1 MMDFAWIAVG
11 FGEVAWLAL
20 AFVMGFGARLL
31 GLPPLVGFLAAGF
44 LLHTQGVTSGAILQ
58 TVADLGITLLL
69 FTVGLKLNLGTL
81 ARPQVWAVTSIHMV
95 VIVGLLG
102 LGLYGVAALGSL
114 PFLNLDLSQ
123 SLLLAFAL
131 SFSSTVFVVK
141 VLEDRGEMTSL
152 HGRIAIGIL
161 LMQDIAAVVFL
172 AIASDKVPSLWALGL
187 LLLIPLRPLFH
198 FVLKR
203 IGHGEL
209 LVLYG
214 FLLALGGA
222 ELFEWVGVKGDLG
235 ALILG
240 VTIAS
245 HPKSEEMAK
254 AMLGFKDLFLLGFF
268 VSIGLSGQPSLDTL
282 VIAALLV
289 MLVSVKSVLF
299 FGLLARFKLRAR
311 TAFLTTLEL
320 SNYSEFGLIVVAIGA
335 ANGWIGQEWLMIIA
349 LALSFSFV
357 VAAAL
362 SKSSYEIYNRH
373 RPLWQKFQRA
383 ALIDDDKLV
392 DLGGA
397 TIAVIGMGGVGTG
410 TYDALQVATKDSL
423 RQQADALV
431 IGVDIDP
438 VTAHNQQASGRNV
451 IRGDPSDADFWDRV
465 HASHTLKLVMLAL
478 PKQSTNMAVLERLR
492 EARFDGQIAAT
503 ARFTDEEA
511 ALKEAGATTV
521 FNMYREAGS
530 GFVAH
535 IENDPV
541 THLPR

>member
-1 MMDFAWIAVG
+1 LTLSVGNAQEAWREHMMDFAWIAVG

-69 FTVGLKLNLGTL
+69 FTVGLKLNLGML

-95 VIVGLLG
+95 IIVGLLG
-102 LGLYGVAALGSL
+102 FGLYGVAALGSL
-114 PFLNLDLSQ
+114 AFLDLDLSQ

-141 VLEDRGEMTSL
+141 VLEDRGEVTSL

-161 LMQDIAAVVFL
+161 LMQDIAAVAFL
-172 AIASDKVPSLWALGL
+172 AIATDKVPSLWALGL
-187 LLLIPLRPLFH
+187 LLLIPLRPLFD
-198 FVLKR
+198 FVFKR
-203 IGHGEL
+203 IGYGEL

-282 VIAALLV
+282 VIAALLTL
-289 MLVSVKSVLF
+289 LVCVKSVLF
-299 FGLLARFKLRAR
+299 FGLLAHFKLRAR

-335 ANGWIGQEWLMIIA
+335 ANGWIGQQWLMIIA

-362 SKSSYEIYNRH
+362 SKSSYAIYNRH

-383 ALIDDDKLV
+383 VLINDDK
-392 DLGGA
+392 
-397 TIAVIGMGGVGTG
+397 
-410 TYDALQVATKDSL
+410 
-423 RQQADALV
+423 LV

-465 HASHTLKLVMLAL
+465 PASHTLKLVMLAL

-492 EARFDGQIAAT
+492 EVRFDGQIAAT

-511 ALKEAGATTV
+511 ALKKAGATTV
-521 FNMYREAGS
+521 FNMYREAGA

-535 IENDPV
+535 IDNDPAI
-541 THLPR
+541 HLPR

>member
-1 MMDFAWIAVG
+1 
-11 FGEVAWLAL
+11 
-20 AFVMGFGARLL
+20 MGFGARLL
-31 GLPPLVGFLAAGF
+31 GLPPLVGFLGTGF
-44 LLHTQGVTSGAILQ
+44 LLATQGLTNAAILQ

-69 FTVGLKLNLGTL
+69 FTVGLKLNLGML

-95 VIVGLLG
+95 AIVGLLG
-102 LGLYGVAALGSL
+102 MGLYGVAALGSL
-114 PFLNLDLSQ
+114 PFLSLDLSQ

-172 AIASDKVPSLWALGL
+172 AIASDKLPSLWALGL
-187 LLLIPLRPLFH
+187 LLLIPLGPFLH

-203 IGHGEL
+203 IGRGEL

-245 HPKSEEMAK
+245 HPKAEEMAK
-254 AMLGFKDLFLLGFF
+254 SMLGFKDLFLLGFF
-268 VSIGLSGQPSLDTL
+268 VSIGLSGTPTVD
-282 VIAALLV
+282 ALLIAV
-289 MLVSVKSVLF
+289 LVTPLVLLKSGLY
-299 FGLLARFKLRAR
+299 FGLLVRFKLRAR
-311 TAFLTTLEL
+311 TAFLATLEL

-335 ANGWIGQEWLMIIA
+335 ANGWIGQEWLMIFS
-349 LALSFSFV
+349 LALTFSFV

-362 SKSSYEIYNRH
+362 SKFSYSIYNRH
-373 RPLWQKFQRA
+373 RPILQKFQRA
-383 ALIDDDKLV
+383 TLIDDDKLV

-397 TIAVIGMGGVGTG
+397 TIAIIGMGGVGTG
-410 TYDALQVATKDSL
+410 AYDALLNTVGDTTG
-423 RQQADALV
+423 QQTDESV

-438 VTAHNQQASGRNV
+438 VTANNQRNLGRNV
-451 IRGDPSDADFWDRV
+451 ICGDPSDADFWDRV
-465 HASHTLKLVMLAL
+465 HASPTLKLVMLAL

-492 EARFDGQIAAT
+492 EAKFEGQIAAT

-511 ALKEAGATTV
+511 ALKEAGAITV
-521 FNMYREAGS
+521 FNMYAEVGS

-535 IENDPV
+535 VENDPA
-541 THLPR
+541 TAL

>member
-299 FGLLARFKLRAR
+299 FG
-311 TAFLTTLEL
+311 
-320 SNYSEFGLIVVAIGA
+320 
-335 ANGWIGQEWLMIIA
+335 
-349 LALSFSFV
+349 
-357 VAAAL
+357 
-362 SKSSYEIYNRH
+362 
-373 RPLWQKFQRA
+373 
-383 ALIDDDKLV
+383 
-392 DLGGA
+392 
-397 TIAVIGMGGVGTG
+397 
-410 TYDALQVATKDSL
+410 
-423 RQQADALV
+423 
-431 IGVDIDP
+431 
-438 VTAHNQQASGRNV
+438 
-451 IRGDPSDADFWDRV
+451 
-465 HASHTLKLVMLAL
+465 
-478 PKQSTNMAVLERLR
+478 
-492 EARFDGQIAAT
+492 
-503 ARFTDEEA
+503 
-511 ALKEAGATTV
+511 
-521 FNMYREAGS
+521 
-530 GFVAH
+530 
-535 IENDPV
+535 
-541 THLPR
+541 